1 MLYEYLPWKSHDVES
16 LFFQIMNNPK
26 PYSEMKEPHSEIF
39 DVLFEKTLSYL
50 EKERASWDELLE
62 LKDIKDFSRK

>member
-1 MLYEYLPWKSHDVES
+1 
-16 LFFQIMNNPK
+16 
-26 PYSEMKEPHSEIF
+26 MKEPHSEIF

-62 LKDIKDFSRK
+62 LKDTKEFPRK